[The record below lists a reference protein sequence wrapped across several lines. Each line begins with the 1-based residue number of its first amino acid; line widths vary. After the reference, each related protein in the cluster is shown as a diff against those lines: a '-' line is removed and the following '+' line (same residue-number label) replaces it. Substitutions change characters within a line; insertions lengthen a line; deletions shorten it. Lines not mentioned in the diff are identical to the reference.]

1 MNSLRLFISI
11 NFDDRMKD
19 SLYGCI
25 QRLKEGSVRGNFTRR
40 ENLHLTLA
48 FLGETSKAGSAK
60 QAMDDAAGEPFE
72 LSIGGFGRFPR
83 SGGDIYWIGVKNSEE
98 LSVINSRLGKTLRRE
113 GFVLETREF
122 KPHLT
127 LGREV
132 VPAPGFDRGAFA
144 QSVPP
149 MSMKVEKISLMKSD
163 RLNGRLTYTEIY
175 AKQLGEPLKASRIIK
190 ACPPT
195 NRC

>member
-60 QAMDDAAGEPFE
+60 QAMDDVAGEPFE
-72 LSIGGFGRFPR
+72 LSIGGFGHFPR
-83 SGGDIYWIGVKNSEE
+83 AGGDIYWIGVEHSTALTALQASLCEK
-98 LSVINSRLGKTLRRE
+98 LRRE
-113 GFVLETREF
+113 GFFLETRQF

-132 VPAPGFDRGAFA
+132 VPAPDFDRGAFA
-144 QSVPP
+144 RSVPP
-149 MSMKVEKISLMKSD
+149 MSMNVEKISLMKSEK
-163 RLNGRLTYTEIY
+163 LNGRLTYTEIY
-175 AKQLGEPLKASRIIK
+175 AKQLGETVRARPSYRSVSISK
-190 ACPPT
+190 
-195 NRC
+195 